1 MKIYIG
7 VTILSCIIYYI
18 LNKLWK
24 KRTTLKVFV
33 ALLPMFIVSAI
44 RYNVGWDYLQIYTN
58 GFYMIGEGFMP
69 HYFSE
74 RPFCWL
80 VNAIY
85 IISNE
90 NPYWLFIVCS
100 AITFIFLS
108 KAIKEQSV
116 NVVFSIIL
124 VFCIRYYFLTLN
136 IVRQGIAMSIILCS
150 LRFIKEKNFK
160 RYLFMIILA
169 SCFHLVSLIYIPIYF
184 ICQIDWRKKKNTIVA
199 FLIPLLAIM
208 LYALIVKFTKYGV
221 YLEASF
227 RSNNLLL
234 HEIMLSGVILLIAT
248 VERKNIEVG
257 KEYFNIYY
265 ILQVIT
271 FIIAIC
277 SKFLPLA
284 DRIVWL
290 FYIQNIFL
298 VPIIMKNVKSVS
310 KKTLLIIFILTV
322 MSINI
327 YAQAVLTDSYSI
339 IPYHTIFSQ

>member
-1 MKIYIG
+1 MKIYIL

-24 KRTTLKVFV
+24 RKTTIKVFV
-33 ALLPMFIVSAI
+33 ALLPMLIVSAI

-74 RPFCWL
+74 LPFCWL
-80 VNAIY
+80 VNVIY
-85 IISNE
+85 NISNE
-90 NPYWLFIVCS
+90 NPYWLFIICS
-100 AITFIFLS
+100 TITFIFLS

-116 NVVFSIIL
+116 NVIFSILL

-150 LRFIKEKNFK
+150 LKFIKEKNFRK
-160 RYLFMIILA
+160 YLFMIILA
-169 SCFHLVSLIYIPIYF
+169 GCFHLVSLIYIPIYF
-184 ICQIDWRKKKNTIVA
+184 ICQIDWRKKKNAIIA
-199 FLIPLLAIM
+199 FLIPLLAIVS
-208 LYALIVKFTKYGV
+208 YTIVVKFTKYGV
-221 YLEASF
+221 YLEDSF

-234 HEIMLSGVILLIAT
+234 HEVILSGFILFIAT
-248 VERKNIEVG
+248 LERKNIEIG
-257 KEYFNIYY
+257 KEYFDVYY
-265 ILQVIT
+265 VLQVIT
-271 FIIAIC
+271 FIIAIF

-298 VPIIMKNVKSVS
+298 VPIIMKNIKSVS
-310 KKTLLIIFILTV
+310 KKTLLIIFVFII

-339 IPYHTIFSQ
+339 IPYQTIFDR